1 MKSAIRGLDALLR
14 RRLGVFEFCD
24 APDCVL
30 RVRVAP
36 AMHPIVLPD
45 RLVPRGAA
53 VLDLHLWNEHVP
65 AMPPAGPDLAW
76 ALTFQRRL
84 ILSFRAL
91 AGHVPHDSRMA
102 TAQAV
107 GGVTVLLLPG
117 DEGGSEKLL
126 RRLGFTVFPYHSP
139 LGRFGEFWE
148 NLFSWWIMW
157 TYNPASLRQRRF
169 TRLQRTEVWMTMT
182 AFLGRYGREDFG
194 FPVLDFGSR
203 NLSC

>member
-1 MKSAIRGLDALLR
+1 MRSAIRALDACLR

-24 APDCVL
+24 AADCVL
-30 RVRVAP
+30 RARVTP
-36 AMHPIVLPD
+36 AMHPIALPD

-84 ILSFRAL
+84 IFSFRAL
-91 AGHVPHDSRMA
+91 AGHIPHDPRMA
-102 TAQAV
+102 TVQAV

-117 DEGGSEKLL
+117 DERGSEKLL
-126 RRLGFTVFPYHSP
+126 RRLGFTVLPCHSP
-139 LGRFGEFWE
+139 LGRFGEFWG

-169 TRLQRTEVWMTMT
+169 TRLQRTEVWMTIA
-182 AFLGRYGREDFG
+182 AFLERYGKEDFG
-194 FPVLDFGSR
+194 SQICDSGF
-203 NLSC
+203 